1 MLQTLHITNIAVIKS
16 TDINFS
22 PGLNILTGETGAGKS
37 MIIDSISLLTG
48 ARTSKELIRNGAD
61 SAMVSAYFTDI
72 AEPNR
77 RAISEVGVECD
88 EEGGI
93 FVQRDI
99 TSDGKSK
106 VRLNGRVIPLSL
118 LRNILK
124 YLINIHG
131 QHDNQ
136 GLLDPSNH
144 LGLLDAYL
152 DSSLDLTEYNEVY
165 TRMCEVR
172 RKLKELRL
180 DDSEKQRMIDLLRYQ
195 LNDIDRGKLKIGEE
209 GALEERKR
217 KIKNIEKI
225 SKSTNL
231 IYRALYQNE
240 KGASAYTLIDMA
252 KQAIDKLSDVMDKS
266 EELIEKLDGLQSE
279 LRDIAEYCDDLCDD
293 DIGDPDKALDII
305 EGRLEIINRLKRKY
319 GSSIEEILEFRAKI
333 KKQLDE
339 IELSDVQ
346 SAEYAKEYAELQA
359 RAQSLAAEI
368 TDIRRKGGES
378 LANEIMSEL
387 MYLDMGKVKLYV
399 DLQNTELNSKGADE
413 VSFLICTNPGEL
425 PKPLSK
431 IASGGELARIMLAMK
446 TVFAKKE
453 GTETLIYDEIDTGI
467 SGRTAQKL
475 GFKLKS
481 SAKHSQVICIT
492 HSAQVASSADTHL
505 FIEKN
510 EIDGRVETTVREL
523 DENEKINEV
532 ARIMGGSEITDKLLS
547 SAKELINQ
555 ANSVNN

>member
-16 TDINFS
+16 ADINFS

-48 ARTSKELIRNGAD
+48 QRSSKELIRNGQD
-61 SAMVSAYFTDI
+61 KAMVSAYFTDI
-72 AEPNR
+72 SAQNKEFIAEL
-77 RAISEVGVECD
+77 GVECD
-88 EEGGI
+88 EEGGL

-99 TSDGKSK
+99 TADGKSK
-106 VRLNGRVIPLSL
+106 ARVNGRVIPLSL

-136 GLLDPSNH
+136 SLLDPTRH

-152 DSSLDLTEYNEVY
+152 DSSLDLTEYTEVY
-165 TRMCEVR
+165 DRLCEVR
-172 RKLKELRL
+172 RKLRELRL

-195 LNDIDRGKLKIGEE
+195 LNDIDSVKLKAGEE
-209 GALEERKR
+209 EALEERKR
-217 KIKNIEKI
+217 KIKNLEKI
-225 SKSTNL
+225 SKNTNL

-240 KGASAYTLIDMA
+240 KGASACTLIDMA
-252 KQAIDKLSDVMDKS
+252 KSAIDKLSDVLDRS
-266 EELIEKLDGLQSE
+266 EEFIDKLDALQSE
-279 LRDIAEYCDDLCDD
+279 LQDIAEYCDDICDD

-305 EGRLEIINRLKRKY
+305 ESRLDSINRLKRKY
-319 GSSIEEILEFRAKI
+319 GSDIGEILEFRNKI

-346 SAEYAKEYAELQA
+346 SAEYAKEYKELLTKA
-359 RAQSLAAEI
+359 KTMASEI
-368 TDIRRKGGES
+368 TEIRRNGACT

-387 MYLDMGKVKLYV
+387 MYLDMGKVSFTV
-399 DLQNTELNSKGADE
+399 DIIPCELNDKGADE
-413 VSFLICTNPGEL
+413 VNFLICTNKGEA

-481 SAKHSQVICIT
+481 GAKHSQVICIT

-510 EIDGRVETTVREL
+510 EVADRVETTVREL
-523 DENEKINEV
+523 DDEQRIYEV
-532 ARIMGGSEITDKLLS
+532 ARIMGGSEITEKLLS

>member
-16 TDINFS
+16 ADINFS

-48 ARTSKELIRNGAD
+48 QRSSKELIRNGQD
-61 SAMVSAYFTDI
+61 KAMVSAYFTDI
-72 AEPNR
+72 SAQNKEFIAEL
-77 RAISEVGVECD
+77 GVECD
-88 EEGGI
+88 EEGGL

-99 TSDGKSK
+99 TADGKSK
-106 VRLNGRVIPLSL
+106 ARVNGRVIPLSL

-136 GLLDPSNH
+136 SLLDPTRH

-152 DSSLDLTEYNEVY
+152 DSSLDLTEYTEVY
-165 TRMCEVR
+165 DRLCEVR
-172 RKLKELRL
+172 RKLRELRL

-195 LNDIDRGKLKIGEE
+195 LNDIDSVKLKAGEE
-209 GALEERKR
+209 EALEERKR
-217 KIKNIEKI
+217 KIKNLEKI
-225 SKSTNL
+225 SKNTNL

-240 KGASAYTLIDMA
+240 KGASACTLIDMA
-252 KQAIDKLSDVMDKS
+252 KSAIDKLSDVLDRS
-266 EELIEKLDGLQSE
+266 EEFIDKLDALQSE
-279 LRDIAEYCDDLCDD
+279 LQDIAEYCDDICDD

-305 EGRLEIINRLKRKY
+305 ESRLDSINRLKRKY
-319 GSSIEEILEFRAKI
+319 GSDIGEILEFRNKI

-346 SAEYAKEYAELQA
+346 SAEYAKEYKELLEKA
-359 RAQSLAAEI
+359 KTIASEI
-368 TDIRRKGGES
+368 TEIRRNGACT

-387 MYLDMGKVKLYV
+387 MYLDMGKVSFTV
-399 DLQNTELNSKGADE
+399 DIIPCELNDKGADE
-413 VSFLICTNPGEL
+413 VNFLICTNKGEA

-481 SAKHSQVICIT
+481 GAKHSQVICIT

-510 EIDGRVETTVREL
+510 EVADRVETTVREL
-523 DENEKINEV
+523 DDEQRIYEV
-532 ARIMGGSEITDKLLS
+532 ARIMGGSEITEKLLS

>member
-48 ARTSKELIRNGAD
+48 QRSSKELIRNGQD
-61 SAMVSAYFTDI
+61 KAMVSAYFTDI
-72 AEPNR
+72 SGQNR
-77 RAISEVGVECD
+77 ELISELGVECD
-88 EEGGI
+88 DEGGL

-99 TSDGKSK
+99 TVDGKSK
-106 VRLNGRVIPLSL
+106 ARVNGRVIPLSL
-118 LRNILK
+118 LRSILK

-136 GLLDPSNH
+136 SLLDPTRH

-152 DSSLDLTEYNEVY
+152 DSSLDMTEYSAVY
-165 TRMCEVR
+165 SRLCEIR
-172 RKLKELRL
+172 RKLTELRL

-195 LNDIDRGKLKIGEE
+195 INDIDSVKLKAGEE
-209 GALEERKR
+209 EALEERKR

-225 SKSTNL
+225 SKNSNL

-240 KGASAYTLIDMA
+240 KGASACTLIDMA
-252 KQAIDKLSDVMDKS
+252 KSAIEKLTDVLDRSEEFIDKLDV
-266 EELIEKLDGLQSE
+266 IQSE
-279 LRDIAEYCDDLCDD
+279 LQDIAEYCDDLCDD

-305 EGRLEIINRLKRKY
+305 ESRLDAINRLKRKY
-319 GSSIEEILEFRAKI
+319 GSDIGEILEFRNKI

-346 SAEYAKEYAELQA
+346 SAEYAKEYNELLV
-359 RAQSLAAEI
+359 RAQTMAAAITEI
-368 TDIRRKGGES
+368 RCQGAVS

-387 MYLDMGKVKLYV
+387 MYLDMGKVSFTV
-399 DLQNTELNSKGADE
+399 EITPCELNNKGADE
-413 VSFLICTNPGEL
+413 VSFLICTNKGEA

-492 HSAQVASSADTHL
+492 HSAQVASSADIHL

-510 EIDGRVETTVREL
+510 EVGDRVETTVREL
-523 DENEKINEV
+523 DDEQRINEV
-532 ARIMGGSEITDKLLS
+532 ARIMGGSEITEKLLS
-547 SAKELINQ
+547 SARELINQ